1 MSFKV
6 QYKPFLGL
14 LMSLLL
20 AFPAFAQLK
29 DPPMLSVRGT
39 EAYLYASQGNNSE
52 IITKLEQGEKLT
64 PLANIPGLSE
74 TWHIVKTQKGILGWV
89 RSSDIQGVDELEKIF
104 KESASELSLSRLPI
118 APSTPST
125 PPLEKAVTVPVE
137 ANGSVVIVP
146 VVLNRSLK
154 TYMIMDTGASLTM
167 ITPRIAKK
175 LRLRLFSR
183 ISVMTANGRITVPLA
198 RLGSLKVGNAEV
210 HSLMAT
216 VQNFSLD
223 PRIEGLLGL
232 NFLNRFHTSI
242 DSRRQLLTLAPR

>member
-29 DPPMLSVRGT
+29 DPPMLSVRGS

-89 RSSDIQGVDELEKIF
+89 RSSDIQGIDELEKVF
-104 KESASELSLSRLPI
+104 KESASELSRSPPPI
-118 APSTPST
+118 TPST
-125 PPLEKAVTVPVE
+125 LSLEKAVTVPVE

-167 ITPRIAKK
+167 ITPKIAKK
-175 LRLRLFSR
+175 LRLRLLSR